1 MTFEQLEYFLT
12 TAKYMNLSKAAAELF
27 ISHSTIS
34 KSISALEEEL
44 GTRLFVRKNNV
55 LTFTPSGEYL
65 QKQSAYLLQIWNTTK
80 QQLQLIENSISG
92 TITWAIPAIFETKL
106 FSTITKMGQL
116 PPEINFIFN
125 SEDPLLI
132 LQTIKNN
139 RADIGIVFSY
149 QLDEL
154 DQNIEYR
161 YLFKDSFCAIVNAQH
176 PLASRESVCLE
187 DLKNE
192 CLIFPP
198 KRANINPEIK
208 PLQKFLDFDYHKIYQ
223 ANGLDEL
230 FFQIAINKGI
240 SILPKGT
247 LQGRNFDFKT
257 LPIRDIE
264 DTYYTCLVWDKKN
277 TNPVIPFVTEQIL
290 SQFQTETLT

>member
-1 MTFEQLEYFLT
+1 
-12 TAKYMNLSKAAAELF
+12 MNLSKAAAELF
-27 ISHSTIS
+27 ISHSAIS

-116 PPEINFIFN
+116 HPEINFIFN

-139 RADIGIVFSY
+139 RADIG
-149 QLDEL
+149 
-154 DQNIEYR
+154 
-161 YLFKDSFCAIVNAQH
+161 
-176 PLASRESVCLE
+176 
-187 DLKNE
+187 
-192 CLIFPP
+192 
-198 KRANINPEIK
+198 
-208 PLQKFLDFDYHKIYQ
+208 
-223 ANGLDEL
+223 
-230 FFQIAINKGI
+230 
-240 SILPKGT
+240 
-247 LQGRNFDFKT
+247 
-257 LPIRDIE
+257 
-264 DTYYTCLVWDKKN
+264 
-277 TNPVIPFVTEQIL
+277 
-290 SQFQTETLT
+290 

>member
-1 MTFEQLEYFLT
+1 M
-12 TAKYMNLSKAAAELF
+12 
-27 ISHSTIS
+27 
-34 KSISALEEEL
+34 
-44 GTRLFVRKNNV
+44 

-116 PPEINFIFN
+116 HPEINFIFN

-176 PLASRESVCLE
+176 PLASRESVQTLTRKSSHC
-187 DLKNE
+187 KNS
-192 CLIFPP
+192 LIL
-198 KRANINPEIK
+198 ITIK
-208 PLQKFLDFDYHKIYQ
+208 FIRQTDWMNY
-223 ANGLDEL
+223 
-230 FFQIAINKGI
+230 FFRLP
-240 SILPKGT
+240 STREYPFFPKG
-247 LQGRNFDFKT
+247 LFRGAILILRHCQSAISKI
-257 LPIRDIE
+257 PI
-264 DTYYTCLVWDKKN
+264 
-277 TNPVIPFVTEQIL
+277 IPASSGTKRIRIRSFL
-290 SQFQTETLT
+290 L

>member
-1 MTFEQLEYFLT
+1 
-12 TAKYMNLSKAAAELF
+12 
-27 ISHSTIS
+27 
-34 KSISALEEEL
+34 
-44 GTRLFVRKNNV
+44 
-55 LTFTPSGEYL
+55 
-65 QKQSAYLLQIWNTTK
+65 
-80 QQLQLIENSISG
+80 
-92 TITWAIPAIFETKL
+92 
-106 FSTITKMGQL
+106 MGQL
-116 PPEINFIFN
+116 HPEINFIFN

-240 SILPKGT
+240 SMLPKGT